1 MTSMPLTS
9 TSVRAG
15 VAAAVDAG
23 VAWGLA
29 LIPSPDFFVLIAASA
44 YWISTCSVFYYQTGQ
59 GRPVAAIVLVTA
71 AYLDVFLLG
80 VFLAVLFHQRV
91 DHALV
96 GLVPVGDHFK
106 LAAVPLGNACP
117 VGAHVVVAAG
127 LDGAQHLAK
136 AQFVQAL
143 LRQVQVLQAPAHL
156 LGRHGLAFT
165 KFFLGSAHG
174 FYLQHGNHHATGVG
188 QGADA
193 AAIFGGAFALVVHH
207 GLEVVVHL
215 VVLGGVVDG
224 DGVVALGT
232 GTDVA
237 HIVFRAR
244 PPDAVHLVA
253 RIARGL
259 CFTHGGGCHHAGR
272 PQQHV
277 VGALLAHLQPGRF
290 LLYARRGDGQLE
302 QLKAFFGRA
311 LFQQRDGL
319 LATGRVVLHQ
329 RDFLAL
335 EAAFFLL
342 QDVLNHRVGGRPV
355 GAQQREIPLKHA
367 TIGRLRQTIAG
378 GHDGGLVV
386 GCLVADGKG
395 DTRGLGVKAARSACT
410 ALQALV
416 AFHALAGVVGGFA
429 LFKRQLDAI
438 HPTARVHQLEVVHL
452 AIGPWDAQGCELARA
467 VHQQRHELVFCVGGG
482 GGEHGAQAR
491 CDGGGS
497 HGDGFEL
504 HRRSPG

>member
-143 LRQVQVLQAPAHL
+143 LRQVQVFQAPAHL
-156 LGRHGLAFT
+156 LGRHGLALAEL
-165 KFFLGSAHG
+165 FLGGAHG
-174 FYLQHGNHHATGVG
+174 FHLQHGDHHAPGVR
-188 QGADA
+188 QRADA
-193 AAIFGGAFALVVHH
+193 AAILGGAFALVVHH

-232 GTDVA
+232 GANVA
-237 HIVFRAR
+237 HVVLRAR

-253 RIARGL
+253 RVARGL
-259 CFTHGGGCHHAGR
+259 RFTHGGGRHHAGR

-277 VGALLAHLQPGRF
+277 VGALLAHLQPSRF
-290 LLYARRGDGQLE
+290 LLHTRGGDGQLE

-319 LATGRVVLHQ
+319 LAIGRVVVHQ
-329 RDFLAL
+329 SNFFTL
-335 EAAFFLL
+335 EVAVFFF
-342 QDVLNHRVGGRPV
+342 QNVLNDRVGSGPV
-355 GAQQREIPLKHA
+355 GAQQGEVPLKHTA
-367 TIGRLRQTIAG
+367 IGRL
-378 GHDGGLVV
+378 
-386 GCLVADGKG
+386 
-395 DTRGLGVKAARSACT
+395 
-410 ALQALV
+410 
-416 AFHALAGVVGGFA
+416 
-429 LFKRQLDAI
+429 
-438 HPTARVHQLEVVHL
+438 
-452 AIGPWDAQGCELARA
+452 
-467 VHQQRHELVFCVGGG
+467 
-482 GGEHGAQAR
+482 
-491 CDGGGS
+491 
-497 HGDGFEL
+497 
-504 HRRSPG
+504 